1 MTIGW
6 FIIFLLL
13 LVVEFATVN
22 LVTIWFAFGALVT
35 VFLSFVVENIWIQAT
50 VFVVISVIALLCTKP
65 LLKTFHLAELIP
77 TNVDRLIGKE
87 GEVIK
92 EIKFNEYG
100 RVKVFG
106 ENWMATSMENIK
118 VGSKVIIKNIE
129 GAKLIV
135 EEKKEEK

>member
-35 VFLSFVVENIWIQAT
+35 VFLSFVVENIWVQSA
-50 VFVVISVIALLCTKP
+50 VFVITSVIALLCTKP
-65 LLKTFHLAELIP
+65 LLKAFHLSELIP
-77 TNVDRLIGKE
+77 TNTDRLIGKE

-92 EIKFNEYG
+92 DIFFNEYG

-106 ENWMATSMENIK
+106 ENWMATSEEPIK
-118 VGSKVIIKNIE
+118 EGSKVIIKNIE

-135 EEKKEEK
+135 EKKKEEK

>member
-35 VFLSFVVENIWIQAT
+35 VFLSFVVENIWIQST
-50 VFVVISVIALLCTKP
+50 IFLITSVIALLCTKP
-65 LLKTFHLAELIP
+65 LLKAFHLSELIP
-77 TNVDRLIGKE
+77 TNTDRLIGKE

-92 EIKFNEYG
+92 EITFNEYG

-106 ENWMATSMENIK
+106 ENWMATSDESIK
-118 VGSKVIIKNIE
+118 EGSKVIIKNIE

-135 EEKKEEK
+135 EKKKEEK

>member
-35 VFLSFVVENIWIQAT
+35 VFLSFVVENIWIQST
-50 VFVVISVIALLCTKP
+50 VFVITSAIALLCTKP
-65 LLKTFHLAELIP
+65 LLKAFHLSELI
-77 TNVDRLIGKE
+77 RKE

-92 EIKFNEYG
+92 DISFNEYG

-106 ENWMATSMENIK
+106 ENWMATSEEPIK
-118 VGSKVIIKNIE
+118 EGSKVIIKNIE

-135 EEKKEEK
+135 EKKKEEK